1 MKSDNKK
8 ALYES
13 IMTSVAREVKKVLNE
28 GKYPEVYTNDLG
40 QEIYKPSDPKYE
52 IEEIGENIAKI
63 LMENI
68 SERQLQVMQDAI
80 VYGTYAR
87 QGVSPIDA
95 INAILFPL
103 YHYSL
108 DIYDLEKKSGY
119 RR

>member
-1 MKSDNKK
+1 
-8 ALYES
+8 
-13 IMTSVAREVKKVLNE
+13 
-28 GKYPEVYTNDLG
+28 
-40 QEIYKPSDPKYE
+40 
-52 IEEIGENIAKI
+52 
-63 LMENI
+63 MENI

-108 DIYDLEKKSGY
+108 DIYNLEKNS
-119 RR
+119 